1 MTSPRLPINSA
12 IASPG
17 RRGRGA
23 GKPAA
28 HPVSPPVDQGNRL
41 TPPTHDGGP
50 WLLESREVARLL
62 GIGRTKTF
70 QLIASG
76 ELPSIR
82 LGRCVRVPTAA
93 LFRRLSNQTPTL
105 SWHPGEPTA
114 KDRSIDVP
122 TDLGRGLQV
131 FRTGVASRFTGEAA
145 TRFGESSLISSIP
158 SNTAHTR
165 MRTAGHLA
173 TSWTSGLLRSRS
185 HACEPGLTQAMK
197 FTSAGTSSPP

>member
-1 MTSPRLPINSA
+1 MTSPRLPRNTA
-12 IASPG
+12 PVPLG

-41 TPPTHDGGP
+41 TPPTHDGGA

-93 LFRRLSNQTPTL
+93 LY
-105 SWHPGEPTA
+105 SW
-114 KDRSIDVP
+114 
-122 TDLGRGLQV
+122 
-131 FRTGVASRFTGEAA
+131 
-145 TRFGESSLISSIP
+145 ISSKTEQP
-158 SNTAHTR
+158 DTGS
-165 MRTAGHLA
+165 
-173 TSWTSGLLRSRS
+173 
-185 HACEPGLTQAMK
+185 
-197 FTSAGTSSPP
+197 